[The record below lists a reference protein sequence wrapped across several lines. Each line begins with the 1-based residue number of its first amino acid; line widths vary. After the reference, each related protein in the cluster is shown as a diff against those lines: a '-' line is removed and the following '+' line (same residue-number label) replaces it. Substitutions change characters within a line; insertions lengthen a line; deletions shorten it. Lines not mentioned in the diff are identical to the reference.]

1 MTSYKKRVKWAEVY
15 RSTYRDV
22 VQYLYRKIGDR
33 DRAQDLAQEAFARA
47 LRHDPE
53 NPRAWLFTVA
63 GNLARV
69 EARDSMRRRRH
80 LTLLKGELE
89 ATSPPEDGLAAVE
102 RRARREAVRQAL
114 AQLGDR
120 DREILL
126 LWSAGLSY
134 AEIAERTGLAI
145 GAIGTTLARARRKLA
160 AAYESV
166 EEQHVARG

>member
-80 LTLLKGELE
+80 
-89 ATSPPEDGLAAVE
+89 
-102 RRARREAVRQAL
+102 
-114 AQLGDR
+114 
-120 DREILL
+120 
-126 LWSAGLSY
+126 
-134 AEIAERTGLAI
+134 
-145 GAIGTTLARARRKLA
+145 
-160 AAYESV
+160 
-166 EEQHVARG
+166 